1 MTAGILAIDKPV
13 GPTSHDVVDAVRR
26 TLGVRRVGHFG
37 TLDPFASGLL
47 VLGIG
52 PATRLAPFCVAHS
65 KTYRATVRLGATSDT
80 DDSSGVVHEARVD
93 AIPGQPSVEA
103 ACTAWVGSVLQVPP
117 AYSAKHVGGRRAYA
131 RARAGETV
139 TLDAVRVEVES
150 IDIERYAFPDL
161 EILVRCGPGTYV
173 RALARD
179 LGEELGTGGLC
190 EALRRL
196 ASGPFSVE
204 EAVPWSTVEDAAA
217 LRAAISPSWRAVS
230 EFPAVHLDDEAG
242 RAFAQG
248 KVCQAEASGLFPGW
262 VRVHGPGGFAG
273 MGEVLGG
280 EESLR
285 LRPRRVL
292 FPEGEDCA

>member
-80 DDSSGVVHEARVD
+80 DDASGVIHEARVD
-93 AIPGQPSVEA
+93 AIPDRPSVEA
-103 ACTAWVGSVLQVPP
+103 ACAAWVGSVLQVPP
-117 AYSAKHVGGRRAYA
+117 SFSAKHVGGRRAYA

-139 TLDAVRVEVES
+139 TLEAVRVEVES
-150 IDIERYAFPDL
+150 IEIERYAFPDL

-204 EAVPWSTVEDAAA
+204 EALALSSVEDPAA
-217 LRAAISPSWRAVS
+217 LRAAVSPSWRAVA

-248 KVCQAEASGLFPGW
+248 KESRAEDPGLSPGW
-262 VRVHGPGGFAG
+262 VRVRGPDGFLG
-273 MGEVLGG
+273 MGEVVGS
-280 EESLR
+280 EEALR

-292 FPEGEDCA
+292 FPEGEDRA